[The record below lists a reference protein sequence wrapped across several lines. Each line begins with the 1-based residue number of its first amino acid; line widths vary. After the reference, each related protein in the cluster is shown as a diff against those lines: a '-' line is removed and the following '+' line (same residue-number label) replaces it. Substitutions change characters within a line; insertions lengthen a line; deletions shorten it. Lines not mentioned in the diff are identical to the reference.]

1 LTSVF
6 DMKARLVEWLQDACT
21 HRLEGMIHE
30 SAINDGPVVVEPGA
44 SIGPGAC
51 IEGPAYVGLLRS
63 LGVEAS
69 YL

>member
-1 LTSVF
+1 
-6 DMKARLVEWLQDACT
+6 
-21 HRLEGMIHE
+21 MIHE
-30 SAINDGPVVVEPGA
+30 SAIIDGPVVVEPGA